1 MKSSHRMEVI
11 RAILSNKIATNY
23 DKLQIKGKGDGALI
37 QNVVQQKVDVMQED
51 EMQEDVMQ
59 VDVMQEK

>member
-23 DKLQIKGKGDGALI
+23 DKLQIKGKGRCSGAKRNTVGEC
-37 QNVVQQKVDVMQED
+37 NVAGGEAKVMRLFG
-51 EMQEDVMQ
+51 
-59 VDVMQEK
+59 

>member
-37 QNVVQQKVDVMQED
+37 QNVVQQQVD

-59 VDVMQEK
+59 VDVM